1 MWISQAHGY
10 VDVVEW
16 WLNRCVSAQVG
27 TRRGCRVH
35 DSSVRD
41 VDEDLSERVRMD
53 ECEDETRGEVTSGY
67 G

>member
-1 MWISQAHGY
+1 M
-10 VDVVEW
+10 
-16 WLNRCVSAQVG
+16 
-27 TRRGCRVH
+27 H